1 MPIVNVNSCNIFY
14 ETAGSGE
21 PIVFLHGESHSSRL
35 FEKQLEYFGR
45 NYRCI
50 VYDRR
55 GHAQSDVPEYGY
67 SVWNQIGDMRLLF
80 DALGIER
87 ATIVAVAM
95 STPIAVSFALRHP
108 ERVKALVLSSW
119 YELDGFPLL
128 EQRRKSHQLSFAELH
143 LKFRDV
149 LVNAGKDGLIRFV
162 EENYETLLPILPLD
176 KPLVRGQLIE
186 ILAGHAVEHYTKAGE
201 YYTSIP
207 FLREELRRIT
217 CPVLG
222 ICGTEDPSPDRPEL
236 LEGMPNFRQ
245 EWIPG
250 ARRFTMMEYP
260 DLFNEVLEAFLVEN
274 APSATDQRVNNRVE
288 SGPARV

>member
-1 MPIVNVNSCNIFY
+1 MPIIHANSCDLFY
-14 ETAGSGE
+14 ESVGSGE
-21 PIVFLHGESHSSRL
+21 PIVFLHGESLSSRL
-35 FEKQLEYFGR
+35 FDKQLEYFGR
-45 NYRCI
+45 EYRCI
-50 VYDRR
+50 TYDRR
-55 GHAQSDVPEYGY
+55 GHAQSQVHAYGY
-67 SVWNQIGDMRLLF
+67 SVWNQTGDLRRLL
-80 DALGIER
+80 DALGIDR

-128 EQRRKSHQLSFAELH
+128 EERRQKHQLSFADLH

-149 LVNAGKDGLIRFV
+149 LLETGREGLERFI
-162 EENYETLLPILPLD
+162 EENYETLLPILPPD
-176 KPLVRGQLIE
+176 KPLVRRKLIK
-186 ILAGHAVEHYTKAGE
+186 IFAGHAVEHYAQAGE

-207 FLREELRRIT
+207 FLREELRRVT

-222 ICGTEDPSPDRPEL
+222 ICGTDDPSPDRPEL
-236 LEGMPNFRQ
+236 LAEMPNFRQ

-260 DLFNEVLEAFLVEN
+260 QLFNDILETFLVEN
-274 APSATDQRVNNRVE
+274 SARSATL
-288 SGPARV
+288 

>member
-1 MPIVNVNSCNIFY
+1 MPIVHANSCDLFY
-14 ETAGSGE
+14 ESIGSGE
-21 PIVFLHGESHSSRL
+21 PIVFLHGESHSTRL
-35 FEKQLEYFGR
+35 FDKQLEYFGR
-45 NYRCI
+45 EYQCI
-50 VYDRR
+50 TYDRR
-55 GHAQSDVPEYGY
+55 GHAQSQVHAYGY
-67 SVWNQIGDMRLLF
+67 SVWNQTGDLRRLL
-80 DALGIER
+80 DALGIGR

-128 EQRRKSHQLSFAELH
+128 EERRQRHQLSFADLH

-149 LVNAGKDGLIRFV
+149 LLEEGREELEHFI
-162 EENYETLLPILPLD
+162 EENYPTLLPILPPD
-176 KPLVRGQLIE
+176 KPLVRRKLIE
-186 ILAGHAVEHYTKAGE
+186 IFAGHAVEHYAQAGE

-222 ICGTEDPSPDRPEL
+222 ICGADDPSPDRPEL
-236 LEGMPNFRQ
+236 LAGMTNFRQ

-260 DLFNEVLEAFLVEN
+260 QLFNEILETFLVEN
-274 APSATDQRVNNRVE
+274 RAPSAIL
-288 SGPARV
+288 